1 MSLAFGLFG
10 RLLRGS
16 TEFATIAEGSAGLEL
31 ADSIASDGH
40 KLLNVPY
47 DCGFFLCR
55 DPNVTQQVFQNPNAA
70 YLTAKGT
77 APDQI
82 QSPLNVGI
90 ENSRRFRGLPVYATL
105 MAYGRDG
112 YRDMLERQIRF
123 ARLVAAYLFDHKA
136 FELLPKQTSTNK
148 DEVYQRVFIIVLFR
162 AKDPVLNESLVEK
175 INASSRMY
183 VSGTVWEGCTAS
195 RIAVSNWQV
204 QPDRDIGIVKN
215 VLEDILSSHEKTQA

>member
-1 MSLAFGLFG
+1 MFG

-55 DPNVTQQVFQNPNAA
+55 DPNIAQQVFQNPNAA
-70 YLTAKGT
+70 YLTAKGAAT
-77 APDQI
+77 DQI
-82 QSPLNVGI
+82 QSPLNMGI
-90 ENSRRFRGLPVYATL
+90 ENSRRFRGLPVYASL
-105 MAYGRDG
+105 MAYGRNG

-123 ARLVAAYLFDHKA
+123 ARLVAAYLFDHEA
-136 FELLPKQTSTNK
+136 FDLLPKQIFTNR
-148 DEVYQRVFIIVLFR
+148 DDVHQHVFIIVLFR
-162 AKDPVLNESLVEK
+162 AKSQVLNETLVEK
-175 INASSRMY
+175 INATSRMY

-204 QPDRDIGIVKN
+204 QPNRDVVIVKN
-215 VLEDILSSHEKTQA
+215 VLEDILRSHEHNQT